1 MIELRQQIKALF
13 EDDPVPP
20 GLREEILAE
29 VDAKRHSSSQQF
41 GWVAA
46 VAVLVAVLV
55 ITGLLLTRASLL
67 SGAPAGPPRGAPRVT
82 NPVVQPTGIPS
93 PAPSVSAAPPPAS
106 GPAPAPAGP
115 YTTLAAA
122 EAFVRSQPA
131 FSTLRPDFIDSDKLW
146 RPSATLHVVHATP
159 FGGATYGGDYYYF
172 FVNGNV
178 VGHQSFTKATSDA
191 FPDDLTFTVTYAV
204 YRPGDP
210 HCCPTGGSHTA
221 RFRWNGTSLTAPP
234 A

>member
-1 MIELRQQIKALF
+1 MSELRQQIKAFF

-93 PAPSVSAAPPPAS
+93 PAPSASAAPPPAS
-106 GPAPAPAGP
+106 GPAPVPAGP

-131 FSTLRPDFIDSDKLW
+131 FSTLRPDFTDTNRVW
-146 RPSATLHVVHATP
+146 RPSAALHVVHATP
-159 FGGATYGGDYYYF
+159 AGGADYGGDYYYF
-172 FVNGNV
+172 LVNGNL
-178 VGHQSFTKATSDA
+178 VGQRFFAKATSDT
-191 FPDDLTFTVTYAV
+191 PLDDVTFTVTYAV
-204 YRPGDP
+204 YQPGDP
-210 HCCPTGGSHTA
+210 HCCPTGGTRTA
-221 RFRWNGTSLTAPP
+221 RFRWNGTSLTAP
-234 A
+234 AS